1 MHESEALKLLH
12 VLCAN
17 GQQMLTKVHRGA
29 VDDLVARGLASL
41 IKKGSAVGATTK
53 GYELHRQ
60 TSAIGGP
67 GQYGK
72 SYNR

>member
-17 GQQMLTKVHRGA
+17 GPQMLTKVHRGA

-41 IKKGSAVGATTK
+41 IKKGWAVGATAR
-53 GYELHRQ
+53 GYELHKQ
-60 TSAIGGP
+60 TAPLGGP
-67 GQYGK
+67 GRYGK
-72 SYNR
+72 SYSR